1 MLWPK
6 SSWPIPRCPAAA
18 RVTWSILPG
27 WLPPQ
32 TAKIGVGRDAADVSF
47 MPVFTYTMFG
57 PHEVSV
63 TPVGQAEHCHCERS
77 QFVLGCV

>member
-1 MLWPK
+1 MAEVFLAD
-6 SSWPIPRCPAAA
+6 PA
-18 RVTWSILPG
+18 VPG
-27 WLPPQ
+27 GGACYMVDPTGMADPAQ

-47 MPVFTYTMFG
+47 MTVFTYTMFG

-63 TPVGQAEHCHCERS
+63 TPVGQAKHCHWERS